1 MSNQPSTRRVA
12 RAFQAARNTRRLK
25 EALEAYLHSIQIESE
40 RLMDDPKW
48 GKGGKYD
55 PVADAGVWTGSRAK
69 SEGGEHAEVVLHFDG
84 AGYDYFYNGSPMSR
98 PYRKAVIAIAKKL
111 GFHMEDNTNWNM
123 AFYPE

>member
-40 RLMDDPKW
+40 QMMDDPKW

-55 PVADAGVWTGSRAK
+55 PVADAGVWTGDRAQ
-69 SEGGEHAEVVLHFDG
+69 EEAGTDVVLHFDG
-84 AGYDYFYNGSPMSR
+84 AGYDYFYYGSQMAA
-98 PYRKAVIAIAKKL
+98 PYRRAVRAIAKKL
-111 GFHMEDNTNWNM
+111 GYEMEDNTNWNIG
-123 AFYPE
+123 FYPR